1 MQYKS
6 KKTDV
11 VCSIWKRAHGY
22 FSIYVS
28 KTDSAWQETDSKR
41 VNLKG
46 TEVAKKLKSVGLGEL
61 KYGVYFVRLQYR
73 PSGCLQRVR
82 NSSKLI

>member
-1 MQYKS
+1 MDLFARTCPMFTKRGVEIIIKTLSMQYKS

-46 TEVAKKLKSVGLGEL
+46 TEVAKNWKVWGWGS
-61 KYGVYFVRLQYR
+61 
-73 PSGCLQRVR
+73 
-82 NSSKLI
+82 